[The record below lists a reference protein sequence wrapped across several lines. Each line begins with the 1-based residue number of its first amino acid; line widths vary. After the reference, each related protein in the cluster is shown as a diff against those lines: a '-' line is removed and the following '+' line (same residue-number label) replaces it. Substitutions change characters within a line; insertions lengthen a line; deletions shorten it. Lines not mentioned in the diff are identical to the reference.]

1 MPLQVTDQLSLLMDI
16 LRSHQ
21 LDQCG
26 SSSECQQ
33 IERLT
38 NSLLQNPQTP
48 LELRE
53 TLTSIQ
59 AYSRTGSTSPSVD
72 QHVVGYHN
80 ELTQWMSVLDPQ

>member
-26 SSSECQQ
+26 SNSECAQ
-33 IERLT
+33 IQRLT

-59 AYSRTGSTSPSVD
+59 TYSQGGNSAPSVD
-72 QHVVGYHN
+72 QHVMGYQN
-80 ELTQWMSVLDPQ
+80 ELNQWMNVLEHN

>member
-26 SSSECQQ
+26 STSECEQM
-33 IERLT
+33 ERLT

-48 LELRE
+48 LEIRD

-59 AYSRTGSTSPSVD
+59 SYSRTGSASVSVD
-72 QHVVGYHN
+72 QHVVGYKN
-80 ELTQWMSVLDPQ
+80 ELNQWMSSLDPR

>member
-26 SSSECQQ
+26 SSSECAQ

-59 AYSRTGSTSPSVD
+59 SYSKSGVQSLALD
-72 QHVVGYHN
+72 QHITGYQN
-80 ELTQWMSVLDPQ
+80 ELTQWMSVLEH